1 MHSHNHHFHWWKF
14 FPKKEISKIY
24 LAIAIR
30 SFALSLVSLFVP
42 IYLHVD
48 LGFSL
53 RSTLSFFIFYSV
65 IFAIFTPLAA
75 KFSSKFGLKHSILLS
90 VPFQIIYLL
99 LLYKLGTYNIPL
111 ALIATFLG
119 LSMAFF
125 WMGMHLEFKQTS
137 HKKNLG
143 EEVGKAQGIAVLST
157 LSGPLIGGLII
168 SYFSFNVA
176 FTVSAILLFFS
187 ALPLL
192 VSGDKHVPYK
202 FSIRNLVS
210 KKYLSVSFFYTYRG
224 AWVVASRVLWP
235 LFIYLS
241 LKSYLSLG
249 LLGTISGI
257 ITALLMIFVGKR
269 SDKIGKDK
277 IIYWAVPFE
286 SFSWLIRGLFSTFN
300 GFLGISLF
308 QSLTYGV
315 LSSPL
320 TAKEYELAK
329 DNSVEYF
336 ITREIYLCIGRI
348 LILSFVLLTGSFV
361 ASFWLVGFGSFLA
374 LLL

>member
-1 MHSHNHHFHWWKF
+1 MHSHNYHFHWWKF

-42 IYLHVD
+42 IYLYVD

-53 RSTLSFFIFYSV
+53 RSTLGFFIFYSV

-99 LLYKLGTYNIPL
+99 LLYQLGTYNIPL
-111 ALIATFLG
+111 TLIATFLG

-137 HKKNLG
+137 HKNKLG

-157 LSGPLIGGLII
+157 LSGPLIGSLII

-176 FTVSAILLFFS
+176 FTASAILLFFS

-192 VSGDKHVPYK
+192 VSKDKHVPYN
-202 FSIRNLVS
+202 FSIRSLVS
-210 KKYLSVSFFYTYRG
+210 KKYLTVSFFYTYRG
-224 AWVVASRVLWP
+224 AWVAASRVLWP

-249 LLGTISGI
+249 LLGSISGL
-257 ITALLMIFVGKR
+257 ITALLMMFVGKR
-269 SDKIGKDK
+269 SDKIGKK
-277 IIYWAVPFE
+277 RIISWAVPFE
-286 SFSWLIRGLFSTFN
+286 SFSWMIRGLCSTFN
-300 GFLGISLF
+300 GFLGVILF

-320 TAKEYELAK
+320 AAKEYELAK
-329 DNSVEYF
+329 GNPIEYF
-336 ITREIYLCIGRI
+336 ITREVYLCIGRI